1 MTGFQLPLRPVKT
14 ILLRSGALVHS
25 ATAAQLWS
33 SCTKF
38 PFLMNSLIRDKDFKM
53 GQSCLDSETS
63 LFFLQISMVAR
74 KGKNDQSFVTID
86 EFVFLQSP
94 LCDFQPEAAKPTDA
108 PPTAPPTTTPE
119 PTEPPDREIHTF
131 PSISYYFHIPKI
143 FLNFFPHTGK
153 NRNRRKSNLLP

>member
-1 MTGFQLPLRPVKT
+1 
-14 ILLRSGALVHS
+14 
-25 ATAAQLWS
+25 
-33 SCTKF
+33 
-38 PFLMNSLIRDKDFKM
+38 
-53 GQSCLDSETS
+53 
-63 LFFLQISMVAR
+63 MVAR

-131 PSISYYFHIPKI
+131 I
-143 FLNFFPHTGK
+143 FCSLLLK
-153 NRNRRKSNLLP
+153 VSNLRVERSKSRSCLDQLKQMYKRGRFNPIPTGHVLNQPIYRGHHVQLGNL